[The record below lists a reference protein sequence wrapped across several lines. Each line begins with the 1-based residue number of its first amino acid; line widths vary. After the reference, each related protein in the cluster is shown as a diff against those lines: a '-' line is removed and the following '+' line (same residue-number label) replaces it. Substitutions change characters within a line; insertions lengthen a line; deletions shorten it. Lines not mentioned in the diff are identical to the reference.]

1 MSTCFEIDLFTEHED
16 SIYELPPRKC
26 NIYLTKRPSDIL
38 KIGSVME
45 AMSSL
50 YVIYMVRD
58 PRDMVVSRHN
68 RDPSRYWSG
77 LRFWRTNTPFGQAL
91 ATHPRFITVRYE
103 DLVNNP
109 NQVQVLLMERFP
121 FLRKKADFSRY
132 HEFARPSKRSLEAL
146 REVRPI
152 SSSSIGNWRNHL
164 PRLAG
169 QLQQYGSITDDLI
182 FYGYEKDTGWE
193 QVLAGIEPDLSPSF
207 WPESFQPGSTGSIE
221 RFAKLKAIYVALA
234 HSRFYPFLKVIVQG
248 FRLMRRASRT
258 ARKLVTKLFMKSRKF
273 ILPAFVPAVPL
284 PGDSQP
290 PVRQLIIKPDMLPGD
305 DGANMNVPSI
315 IRVPDWIEQPLG
327 RYYLYFA
334 CHTNSGYIRLA
345 VADHIEGPWRIHQAG
360 ALHASAV
367 SSIGDFIY
375 APDVHVDHDRKLIRM
390 YFHATVGKK
399 KQLCVFAATSGNG
412 VNFDVSPSL
421 ARTFYFR
428 AFGYRGAWYGVSKGG
443 RLFRSSDGLSTFTP
457 GPDLFPKIPGNC
469 ENYDAAGSIR
479 HVSIE
484 VFENHAEIY
493 YTRIG
498 DAPEIILK
506 SRLELNGNW
515 RDWRAGPPQ
524 EVMRSEQEWEGANLP
539 VKPSVFGKTSE
550 PVHQLR
556 DPDVFRDADGARYL
570 VYAAAGEHAI
580 GLARLDSA

>member
-1 MSTCFEIDLFTEHED
+1 MSICFEIDLFTEHED
-16 SIYELPPRKC
+16 SIYKFPPRKC
-26 NIYLTKRPSDIL
+26 DIYLTKSPSDIL
-38 KIGSVME
+38 RVGPVLKR
-45 AMSSL
+45 MSNL

-77 LRFWRTNTPFGQAL
+77 LRFWRSNTPYGRAL
-91 ATHPRFITVRYE
+91 APHPRFITVRYE
-103 DLVNNP
+103 DLVKHP
-109 NQVQVLLMERFP
+109 NQVQARLMERFT
-121 FLRKKADFSRY
+121 FLKKKADFSRY
-132 HEFARPSKRSLEAL
+132 HELAKPSKRSLEAL

-164 PRLAG
+164 PRIAG

-182 FYGYEKDTGWE
+182 FYGYAENAAWEK
-193 QVLAGIEPDLSPSF
+193 VLEGVEPDLNPSF
-207 WPESFQPGSTGSIE
+207 WPESTQPGNTTKLGQ
-221 RFAKLKAIYVALA
+221 FAKVKAIYVALA
-234 HSRFYPFLKVIVQG
+234 HSRFYGLVKFVVECYRMP
-248 FRLMRRASRT
+248 RRTIRT
-258 ARKLVTKLFMKSRKF
+258 ARKFVRRLFAKSRDS
-273 ILPAFVPAVPL
+273 IHPAFVPAVPL
-284 PGDSQP
+284 PNTERP
-290 PVRQLIIKPDMLPGD
+290 TNRRLIVKPDMLPGD

-315 IRVPDWIEQPLG
+315 IRVPDWVEQPLG

-334 CHTNSGYIRLA
+334 CHTKSGYIRLA
-345 VADHIEGPWRIHQAG
+345 VADHIEGPWRIHHAG
-360 ALHASAV
+360 ALHASDV
-367 SSIGDFIY
+367 SNIGDFIY
-375 APDVHVDHDRKLIRM
+375 APDVHVDHDKKLIRM
-390 YFHATVGKK
+390 YFHSTVGKN
-399 KQLCVFAATSGNG
+399 KQLRVFAATSKNG
-412 VNFDVSPSL
+412 VNFEVLSSL

-428 AFGYRGAWYGVSKGG
+428 AFSYQGAWYGVSKGG
-443 RLFRSSDGLSTFTP
+443 RLFRSSDGLSTYTP

-484 VFENHAEIY
+484 VFENHADIY

-524 EVMRSEQEWEGANLP
+524 EVMRSMEEWEGANLP
-539 VKPSVFGKTSE
+539 VRPSVFGKTNE

-556 DPDVFRDADGARYL
+556 DPDIFRDADGVRYL